1 MTELLAD
8 RFNKF
13 IAGGTATGEYQYVRQ
28 NSNYNSPI
36 TDVSSNDMR
45 FVSICAPYPLLTVYR
60 HL

>member
-1 MTELLAD
+1 MTELLTD
-8 RFNKF
+8 RFNKL
-13 IAGGTATGEYQYVRQ
+13 IAGGAATGEYQYVRQ

-45 FVSICAPYPLLTVYR
+45 FVATYVPNLLLIVYH